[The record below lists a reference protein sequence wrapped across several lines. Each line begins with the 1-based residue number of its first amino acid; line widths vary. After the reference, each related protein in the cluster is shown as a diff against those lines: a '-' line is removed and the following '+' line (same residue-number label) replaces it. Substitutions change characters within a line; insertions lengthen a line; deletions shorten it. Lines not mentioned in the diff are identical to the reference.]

1 MIWRLAFA
9 SLHDLNGRIVP
20 PDANEC
26 RRFLPW
32 NLSQPMQTSARLS
45 NPRFVTVNGE
55 LLSRLRVD
63 RGMTQLQLAKAAGY
77 TERLV
82 RKAEK
87 GGRLDIRSI
96 QNLAEALSQSGKP
109 VLVERLIQD
118 NLSVA
123 RLWITSFDTLGSEML
138 PVVKPFLSGSFVFHC
153 LGEPQSTPFA
163 GTFGGLLGF
172 GKWLERYFLVV
183 THAACAELEFIEGAD
198 AVVARWMEVCSIGGI
213 PCEPIR
219 MSMYFRFHDGLITR
233 IDTDSD
239 TRAFDGAIQR
249 AIKQKREDSAA
260 VEEGTCLHRPSGSQT
275 QGG

>member
-1 MIWRLAFA
+1 MIGRIAFA
-9 SLHDLNGRIVP
+9 SPYLRHALTAP
-20 PDANEC
+20 LTPDAC
-26 RRFLPW
+26 RQLLPA
-32 NLSQPMQTSARLS
+32 NSSESMQTSAQTS

-96 QNLAEALSQSGKP
+96 QNLAEALSQFGTP
-109 VLVERLIQD
+109 VLVERLIED

-123 RLWITSFDTLGSEML
+123 KLWITSFDTLGLEML
-138 PVVKPFLSGSFVFHC
+138 PLVKPFLSGSFIFHS
-153 LGEPQSTPFA
+153 LGESQSTPFA
-163 GTFGGLLGF
+163 GTFEGLLGF
-172 GKWLERYFLVV
+172 GKWLERYFSVV
-183 THAACAELEFIEGAD
+183 AHAASAELEFIEGAD

-233 IDTDSD
+233 IDNDYD
-239 TRAFDGAIQR
+239 TRAFDGAILR
-249 AIKQKREDSAA
+249 AMKQKREDSA
-260 VEEGTCLHRPSGSQT
+260 VQS
-275 QGG
+275 